1 MRKFLSVCRKEMLLL
16 VRDIAGLAMLFIM
29 PVTLVL
35 ISSLM
40 QEAGWGMLSKD
51 PTINVLFVDNDH
63 DDLGRKI
70 GEGFRSEKGFHVID
84 SLDGRLLTAERAR
97 EAVKRGDYTVAIVIP
112 ENATGTLRKHVR
124 LAVAKTLA
132 GFGMGNPALLSGIR
146 LRDSVEIAL
155 FFDPAVKS
163 TFKNALVSSVKANY
177 YHFQSAWIFSA
188 FNREM
193 SAQMPMYRPPDES
206 FTETLRFREEYPT
219 YKESEAIPNTTQHN
233 VPAWTIFAMF
243 FIVIPLTQS
252 LIQEREGG
260 SQIRLLTLPVN
271 YMTLLMGKVAVYL
284 LVCLVQMSAML
295 LAGVFV
301 LPLIGLPRLVLAGA
315 FGGLLAIS
323 LVVALAAVGY
333 GLMIGTVARTHQ
345 QAAAFGSIS
354 VIILAAVGGL
364 WVPIYLMPPFMTVV
378 AGFSPLN
385 WAITAFY
392 NLFLRGGGMVTILP
406 QAAKLLAFFAATVA
420 LTAIYQR
427 IRRPMNN

>member
-1 MRKFLSVCRKEMLLL
+1 
-16 VRDIAGLAMLFIM
+16 
-29 PVTLVL
+29 
-35 ISSLM
+35 
-40 QEAGWGMLSKD
+40 
-51 PTINVLFVDNDH
+51 
-63 DDLGRKI
+63 
-70 GEGFRSEKGFHVID
+70 
-84 SLDGRLLTAERAR
+84 
-97 EAVKRGDYTVAIVIP
+97 
-112 ENATGTLRKHVR
+112 
-124 LAVAKTLA
+124 
-132 GFGMGNPALLSGIR
+132 
-146 LRDSVEIAL
+146 
-155 FFDPAVKS
+155 
-163 TFKNALVSSVKANY
+163 
-177 YHFQSAWIFSA
+177 
-188 FNREM
+188 
-193 SAQMPMYRPPDES
+193 
-206 FTETLRFREEYPT
+206 
-219 YKESEAIPNTTQHN
+219 
-233 VPAWTIFAMF
+233 
-243 FIVIPLTQS
+243 
-252 LIQEREGG
+252 
-260 SQIRLLTLPVN
+260 
-271 YMTLLMGKVAVYL
+271 MTLLMGKVAVYL